1 MGKMKD
7 TTIPDYDQHSHDPM
21 CPQYDCW
28 LEGCT
33 VCDECALIARVRED
47 EKERILQAAYE
58 SAPAQVRQDEVAR
71 IYNIGY
77 MEAISNAVKAVEV
90 LHKDDKSLRKVSG
103 KKYVDEDYYWA
114 LDDTIAAIEAL
125 KGKV

>member
-1 MGKMKD
+1 MN
-7 TTIPDYDQHSHDPM
+7 HDPL
-21 CPQYDCW
+21 CPFFNDHTGRELVRQTKNPCVY
-28 LEGCT
+28 
-33 VCDECALIARVRED
+33 CDLIARAREG

-58 SAPAQVRQDEVAR
+58 SAPAQVWQDEVAR
-71 IYNIGY
+71 VYNIGY

-103 KKYVDEDYYWA
+103 KKYVDEDYYGA

-125 KGKV
+125 KGKP